1 MRTET
6 TRTLAATIV
15 LAFALAFGFASSAG
29 AQDASAADW
38 LSLKKDVFGDRE
50 IATGDGKIQ
59 LGVRGL
65 PDAATEKL
73 HPEQGV
79 YLVRGK
85 GKMDLEGY

>member
-1 MRTET
+1 MKQHSLRSS
-6 TRTLAATIV
+6 TR
-15 LAFALAFGFASSAG
+15 
-29 AQDASAADW
+29 
-38 LSLKKDVFGDRE
+38 
-50 IATGDGKIQ
+50 DGKIQ